1 MARRSDER
9 DAARAEYIARMEKDG
24 EVNLRQLADD
34 LHLKYDTVRRWKAK
48 DGWGPPAPRKP
59 GGQPGNKNAV
69 GNPGGGAPVGN
80 ENAMKDGAYATIFF
94 DKLTPEEKQ
103 IVENAPRNST
113 ELTSHEIGVL
123 LLREKYILD
132 KIKEYQALPPDQMIT
147 SSVMDMRVPG
157 GRGKR
162 KRDGA
167 NQQIGMYQ
175 KETPAQRILQLQEA
189 LNKIHGRILSAAAQM
204 QKNEMDK
211 LHLETEQQRLELLRI
226 RATGEI
232 GEPGTVTKMLYTSKA
247 VGEWLG
253 ITDRQ
258 VRNLRDQ
265 GVLSEV
271 RPGVFDMKVCV
282 RQYLNFKIGNKDDQA
297 RLVAARA
304 EREETR
310 GKIEKMRMEEAQG
323 DLHRTEDVERAL
335 KTIFA
340 NFKNRLETIPT
351 KYASTMAQ
359 LTDPAEAHDILQ
371 KAVQEALVE
380 LSDPEIALAAPAG
393 EEPEDEQ
400 EE

>member
-1 MARRSDER
+1 M
-9 DAARAEYIARMEKDG
+9 
-24 EVNLRQLADD
+24 
-34 LHLKYDTVRRWKAK
+34 
-48 DGWGPPAPRKP
+48 
-59 GGQPGNKNAV
+59 
-69 GNPGGGAPVGN
+69 
-80 ENAMKDGAYATIFF
+80 
-94 DKLTPEEKQ
+94 
-103 IVENAPRNST
+103 
-113 ELTSHEIGVL
+113 
-123 LLREKYILD
+123 
-132 KIKEYQALPPDQMIT
+132 
-147 SSVMDMRVPG
+147 
-157 GRGKR
+157 
-162 KRDGA
+162 
-167 NQQIGMYQ
+167 
-175 KETPAQRILQLQEA
+175 
-189 LNKIHGRILSAAAQM
+189 
-204 QKNEMDK
+204 
-211 LHLETEQQRLELLRI
+211 
-226 RATGEI
+226 
-232 GEPGTVTKMLYTSKA
+232 VTKMLYTSKA

>member
-1 MARRSDER
+1 
-9 DAARAEYIARMEKDG
+9 
-24 EVNLRQLADD
+24 
-34 LHLKYDTVRRWKAK
+34 
-48 DGWGPPAPRKP
+48 
-59 GGQPGNKNAV
+59 
-69 GNPGGGAPVGN
+69 
-80 ENAMKDGAYATIFF
+80 
-94 DKLTPEEKQ
+94 
-103 IVENAPRNST
+103 
-113 ELTSHEIGVL
+113 
-123 LLREKYILD
+123 
-132 KIKEYQALPPDQMIT
+132 
-147 SSVMDMRVPG
+147 
-157 GRGKR
+157 
-162 KRDGA
+162 
-167 NQQIGMYQ
+167 
-175 KETPAQRILQLQEA
+175 
-189 LNKIHGRILSAAAQM
+189 
-204 QKNEMDK
+204 
-211 LHLETEQQRLELLRI
+211 
-226 RATGEI
+226 
-232 GEPGTVTKMLYTSKA
+232 MLYTSKA

-282 RQYLNFKIGNKDDQA
+282 RQYLNFKIVNKDDQA

-351 KYASTMAQ
+351 KYANTMAQ

>member
-1 MARRSDER
+1 
-9 DAARAEYIARMEKDG
+9 
-24 EVNLRQLADD
+24 
-34 LHLKYDTVRRWKAK
+34 
-48 DGWGPPAPRKP
+48 
-59 GGQPGNKNAV
+59 
-69 GNPGGGAPVGN
+69 
-80 ENAMKDGAYATIFF
+80 
-94 DKLTPEEKQ
+94 
-103 IVENAPRNST
+103 
-113 ELTSHEIGVL
+113 
-123 LLREKYILD
+123 
-132 KIKEYQALPPDQMIT
+132 
-147 SSVMDMRVPG
+147 
-157 GRGKR
+157 
-162 KRDGA
+162 
-167 NQQIGMYQ
+167 
-175 KETPAQRILQLQEA
+175 
-189 LNKIHGRILSAAAQM
+189 
-204 QKNEMDK
+204 
-211 LHLETEQQRLELLRI
+211 
-226 RATGEI
+226 
-232 GEPGTVTKMLYTSKA
+232 MLYTSKA

-359 LTDPAEAHDILQ
+359 LTDPAEALRPVFGHRPQCCGQCPGRGLFP
-371 KAVQEALVE
+371 KGTGGTGTW
-380 LSDPEIALAAPAG
+380 PPWG
-393 EEPEDEQ
+393 
-400 EE
+400 

>member
-48 DGWGPPAPRKP
+48 DGWEPPAPRKP

>member
-1 MARRSDER
+1 M
-9 DAARAEYIARMEKDG
+9 
-24 EVNLRQLADD
+24 
-34 LHLKYDTVRRWKAK
+34 
-48 DGWGPPAPRKP
+48 P
-59 GGQPGNKNAV
+59 
-69 GNPGGGAPVGN
+69 
-80 ENAMKDGAYATIFF
+80 
-94 DKLTPEEKQ
+94 
-103 IVENAPRNST
+103 
-113 ELTSHEIGVL
+113 
-123 LLREKYILD
+123 
-132 KIKEYQALPPDQMIT
+132 
-147 SSVMDMRVPG
+147 
-157 GRGKR
+157 
-162 KRDGA
+162 
-167 NQQIGMYQ
+167 
-175 KETPAQRILQLQEA
+175 
-189 LNKIHGRILSAAAQM
+189 
-204 QKNEMDK
+204 
-211 LHLETEQQRLELLRI
+211 
-226 RATGEI
+226 
-232 GEPGTVTKMLYTSKA
+232 LYTSKA

-282 RQYLNFKIGNKDDQA
+282 RQYLNFKTGGKDGQA

-323 DLHRTEDVERAL
+323 NLHRTEEVERAL

>member
-1 MARRSDER
+1 
-9 DAARAEYIARMEKDG
+9 
-24 EVNLRQLADD
+24 
-34 LHLKYDTVRRWKAK
+34 
-48 DGWGPPAPRKP
+48 
-59 GGQPGNKNAV
+59 
-69 GNPGGGAPVGN
+69 
-80 ENAMKDGAYATIFF
+80 
-94 DKLTPEEKQ
+94 
-103 IVENAPRNST
+103 
-113 ELTSHEIGVL
+113 
-123 LLREKYILD
+123 
-132 KIKEYQALPPDQMIT
+132 
-147 SSVMDMRVPG
+147 
-157 GRGKR
+157 
-162 KRDGA
+162 
-167 NQQIGMYQ
+167 
-175 KETPAQRILQLQEA
+175 
-189 LNKIHGRILSAAAQM
+189 
-204 QKNEMDK
+204 
-211 LHLETEQQRLELLRI
+211 
-226 RATGEI
+226 
-232 GEPGTVTKMLYTSKA
+232 MLYTSKA

-340 NFKNRLETIPT
+340 NFKSRLET
-351 KYASTMAQ
+351 
-359 LTDPAEAHDILQ
+359 HDILQ